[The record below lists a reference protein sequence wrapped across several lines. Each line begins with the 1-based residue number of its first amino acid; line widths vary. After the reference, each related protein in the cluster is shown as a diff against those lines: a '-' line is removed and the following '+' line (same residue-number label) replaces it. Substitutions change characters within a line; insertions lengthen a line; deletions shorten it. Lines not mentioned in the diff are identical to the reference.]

1 MSFGSGCYVYVD
13 TFPNPLTGYNFVQIN
28 SATWAINSSS
38 GIITGLATEQC

>member
-1 MSFGSGCYVYVD
+1 MSFGTGCYVYVD
-13 TFPNPLTGYNFVQIN
+13 TFPNALTGYNFVQIN